1 MPVAKFGM
9 ARSENRI
16 EVCFGHFDV
25 KHKDNQLVLCH
36 RLWNTSEDISEQIV
50 PAYKLYAHEMK
61 TVVKALLHCERSA
74 AG

>member
-1 MPVAKFGM
+1 MLVAKFGM
-9 ARSENRI
+9 ALSENRI

-25 KHKDNQLVLCH
+25 KHIDNQLVLYY

-50 PAYKLYAHEMK
+50 PAYKLYAPEMK
-61 TVVKALLHCERSA
+61 TVVKGLLHCEKSA